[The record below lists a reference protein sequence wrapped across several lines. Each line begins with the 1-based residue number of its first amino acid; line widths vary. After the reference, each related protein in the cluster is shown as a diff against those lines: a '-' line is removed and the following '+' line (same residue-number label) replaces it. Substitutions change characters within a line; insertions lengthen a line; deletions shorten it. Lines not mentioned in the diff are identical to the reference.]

1 MQVFYKGGTA
11 GLPLCPPGT
20 GHFRSVCESRS
31 AGTDM
36 DSDSD
41 GSGIDL
47 HGIRLRAGGRK
58 KRQGDME
65 IPVSAMDAGSE
76 AARRAMIY
84 GTCRYFRHNI
94 FCWSRGRDS
103 RKEKGAI

>member
-1 MQVFYKGGTA
+1 MQVICKGGR
-11 GLPLCPPGT
+11 G
-20 GHFRSVCESRS
+20 
-31 AGTDM
+31 
-36 DSDSD
+36 
-41 GSGIDL
+41 
-47 HGIRLRAGGRK
+47 
-58 KRQGDME
+58 